1 MYQILYDQKTSKV
14 LLEVNDKS
22 KYSFENH
29 NLYCLELSVPAYLGK
44 GIQKI
49 GLQQLESFSFKI

>member
-1 MYQILYDQKTSKV
+1 MLMYQILYDKKTSRV

-29 NLYCLELSVPAYLGK
+29 SLYCLELSVPAYLGK

-49 GLQQLESFSFKI
+49 GL